1 MQKDANADWVHVR
14 MKMMDFKA
22 PHAAPLIAYADEVA
36 EALELGPGGIP
47 YPDPVHG
54 GTGAEVLFL
63 FSHPGDQAIRDRGG
77 SGLLSL
83 ENKDVASRNCL
94 DECVRI
100 GLDVDRVTLWN
111 AVPQPLPKGKNPGVE
126 DLRGGARW
134 LPGLLDL
141 LPKVQVVALLS
152 RNAETTW
159 DAALPNP
166 SLDHFDPVRGPG
178 PGQQGTA
185 TRGARQRLTDVFDEI
200 AKRLDTTP
208 PT

>member
-36 EALELGPGGIP
+36 TALGLEPGGIP
-47 YPDPVHG
+47 YPDPAHG
-54 GTGAEVLFL
+54 GTGAEVLFVL
-63 FSHPGDQAIRDRGG
+63 SHPSEHAIRDRGG

-83 ENKDVASRNCL
+83 ENKDFPSRNCF
-94 DECVRI
+94 DECRRI
-100 GLDVDRVTLWN
+100 GLDFDRVTHWN

-134 LPGLLDL
+134 LPGLLEL
-141 LPKVQVVALLS
+141 LPKLQVVALLS

-159 DAALPNP
+159 DAALPDP
-166 SLDHFDPVRGPG
+166 VLDRFDPVRGPG
-178 PGQQGTA
+178 PGQQGMA
-185 TRGARQRLTDVFDEI
+185 NPGARQRLTDVFDEI
-200 AKRLDTTP
+200 AKRLGTTP
-208 PT
+208 PA